1 LWGPLQHREYRVFWL
16 ASLGGNLGNLMQ
28 GVAVAWIIT
37 GMTSAP
43 WLVALVPVAGSL
55 PALLVSIPAGI
66 WGDRHGR
73 ARVLRAASLWIAA
86 VAFVLAIC
94 VLVGGIAPWS
104 LLLLLFLIGA
114 GHSARVPSW
123 NASIQDLVPAEKIA
137 PAISLNSMSFNAART
152 VGPALGG
159 LLVGL
164 IGAGWVLLV
173 NAILALGVFF
183 AVGTWRPKQVS
194 PDSTMGWSEALRVG
208 VGLLVGSSPLR
219 RILYR
224 LGLINFAAAGLWAF
238 LPLIGR
244 DRLGLM
250 SWQYGMLLSAMGIGA
265 IAGAILAPRL
275 RNWLGPRRM
284 VSLAAMVLGGAIL
297 LLAWVQTY
305 EAALLA
311 VFICGS
317 AIVNCNINLNVSFQ
331 TRAPAEARGRLLSFY
346 FLTFELA
353 LAVGALL
360 LGLLASVVSIQVA
373 LSLSALLLLG
383 SPWIVPRRPM
393 TASEPQPSGEIKAD
407 R

>member
-1 LWGPLQHREYRVFWL
+1 
-16 ASLGGNLGNLMQ
+16 LGNLMQ

-86 VAFVLAIC
+86 AAFTLAVCSLLGAIS
-94 VLVGGIAPWS
+94 PWS

-123 NASIQDLVPAEKIA
+123 NASIQDLVPTEKIA

-152 VGPALGG
+152 VGPAVGG

-173 NAILALGVFF
+173 NAVLALGVYF
-183 AVGTWRPKQVS
+183 AVGTWRPKPIS
-194 PDSTMGWSEALRVG
+194 ASTSEGWNEALRAG
-208 VGLLVGSSPLR
+208 VGLLLGSSPLR

-224 LGLINFAAAGLWAF
+224 MGLINFAAAGLWAF

-244 DRLGLM
+244 DRLGLL
-250 SWQYGMLLSAMGIGA
+250 SWQYGVLLSAMGIGA
-265 IAGAILAPRL
+265 IGGAFLAPRL

-284 VSLAAMVLGGAIL
+284 VSLAAVVLGGAML
-297 LLAWVQTY
+297 LLAWLQTY
-305 EAALLA
+305 ELALLA
-311 VFICGS
+311 VFLCGA

-331 TRAPAEARGRLLSFY
+331 MRAPSEARGRLLSFY
-346 FLTFELA
+346 FLTFELG
-353 LAVGALL
+353 LAAGAMGQ
-360 LGLLASVVSIQVA
+360 GLLASVTSIQLA
-373 LSLSALLLLG
+373 LSLSALLLLM
-383 SPWIVPRRPM
+383 SPWIVPRRQE
-393 TASEPQPSGEIKAD
+393 TRQEPLEKAGRSGEAGD
-407 R
+407 